1 MVQKPLTYANINC
14 VYPDFGEISCTII
27 SSKEYQGSMI
37 CTFLVNHFIKWLEKV
52 KVASFDKLN
61 HKFSPC
67 RWMTWNLSV
76 EDVATMKSSKEPMW
90 MAIGAGP
97 KTRKTKMFASKSKRD
112 RWWHIWRSWRFF
124 LSIFFRWGGKFG
136 LQWNDRWTDLL
147 TWRLKIFLQSQQWRV
162 LASAN
167 GPFLPYTALYSLL
180 RINRLFRTISCCKTS
195 GWK

>member
-1 MVQKPLTYANINC
+1 MVGKGKSRIIWQTEPTNSHLA
-14 VYPDFGEISCTII
+14 GEWH
-27 SSKEYQGSMI
+27 GI
-37 CTFLVNHFIKWLEKV
+37 CRSRTWQLWKAAKN
-52 KVASFDKLN
+52 
-61 HKFSPC
+61 PC
-67 RWMTWNLSV
+67 GWLSV
-76 EDVATMKSSKEPMW
+76 QAQKHAKH
-90 MAIGAGP
+90 
-97 KTRKTKMFASKSKRD
+97 RKTKMFASKSKRD

-147 TWRLKIFLQSQQWRV
+147 TWRLKIILQSQQWRA